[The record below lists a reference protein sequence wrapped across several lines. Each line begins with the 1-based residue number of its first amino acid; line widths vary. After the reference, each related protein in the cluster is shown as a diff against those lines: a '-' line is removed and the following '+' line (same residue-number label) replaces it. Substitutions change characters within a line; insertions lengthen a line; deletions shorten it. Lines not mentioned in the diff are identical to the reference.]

1 MSSISPVLLK
11 NECARLC
18 RSHTS
23 VRDYAHICVSY
34 LSREPYP
41 AAELIMSCGTYASP
55 TWQAHSEDSSL
66 FTRASMMTFYW
77 MTCSS
82 ICSMRTATAC
92 FFSPIISRI
101 NSLDRLLA
109 SWWMRNCFPVHR
121 LILRCVRRW
130 ALVALQMNQGEQMCL
145 CVKIKRA
152 PRLDNLIPGKLCLT
166 AKVGWLFADFIIL
179 LPPQRKKERWM
190 PPYLF
195 GTKCVDLLKMAGGGT
210 FWTRVKECLCSCSRA
225 PQGTLSSD
233 KLAICTAFLS
243 FILVKAVIQDIF
255 TTEITVSITVTF
267 YFGCC

>member
-1 MSSISPVLLK
+1 MSHNNSSRIKSGFRCFMEACGFETHQNTSSACSYILPDRDVLSAPAWGPSLSQECFRNTGMTKKNQMSSISPVLLK

-18 RSHTS
+18 RS
-23 VRDYAHICVSY
+23 HICVSY

-77 MTCSS
+77 MTRSS

-130 ALVALQMNQGEQMCL
+130 ALVALQMNQGEQTCL

-152 PRLDNLIPGKLCLT
+152 PRLDNLMPGKLCLT

-179 LPPQRKKERWM
+179 LPPQRKK
-190 PPYLF
+190 
-195 GTKCVDLLKMAGGGT
+195 KD
-210 FWTRVKECLCSCSRA
+210 ECL
-225 PQGTLSSD
+225 L
-233 KLAICTAFLS
+233 ICLEQNVW
-243 FILVKAVIQDIF
+243 I
-255 TTEITVSITVTF
+255 
-267 YFGCC
+267 C